1 MTNEALPTL
10 PTEFGKRWVHTMF
23 EAFLDRTE
31 ALADLDRRAGDGDFG
46 ANIAA
51 ALRRAR
57 ENIDTDP
64 PTTYTGWLTAV
75 SRGFLG
81 TGGTS
86 GPLFGMFFR
95 ELARCTHD
103 AEPTLAEFSQGL
115 SSGVATV
122 QRYGKAEV
130 GHKTMVD
137 ALAPAAETVAACV
150 TAGEEP
156 AEALT
161 ATAAAAVA
169 GAAGTASLVAKR
181 GRASYVGEVARG
193 VLDPGAAAGA
203 LILQAAAAAHG
214 EHSGEID
221 TGWLSA
227 TA

>member
-1 MTNEALPTL
+1 MNNEALPAG
-10 PTEFGKRWVHTMF
+10 FGQRWVHTMF
-23 EAFLDRTE
+23 DAFLDRTE

-57 ENIDTDP
+57 DNIDTTDP
-64 PTTYTGWLTAV
+64 ASYADWLTAV

-95 ELARCTHD
+95 ELARCTTGS
-103 AEPTLAEFSQGL
+103 EPTLAEFSQGL
-115 SSGVATV
+115 TAGVATV
-122 QRYGKAEV
+122 QRYGKAQV

-137 ALAPAAETVAACV
+137 ALAPAAETLAALA
-150 TAGEEP
+150 TDSNP
-156 AEALT
+156 AAALT
-161 ATAAAAVA
+161 ATADAAVT
-169 GAAGTASLVAKR
+169 GASGTVSLVAKR

-193 VLDPGAAAGA
+193 VLDPGAAAAA
-203 LILQAAAAAHG
+203 LILQAAAAACEEPPG
-214 EHSGEID
+214 DID
-221 TGWLSA
+221 TGWLGGA